1 MTQLHALIVDDN
13 KDNSAILAQLL
24 SMEGIQS
31 TRVEESTIKL
41 EKLLPGLP
49 TTQVVFLDL
58 EMPKLNG
65 YQVFNQFR
73 SVPTFRNVP
82 IVAYTVHVSEI
93 NTARKLGFHSFLA
106 KPIDQDN
113 FPEQLA
119 RILSGEQVWA

>member
-13 KDNSAILAQLL
+13 VDNSAILAQML

-31 TRVEESTIKL
+31 TRVKEPTKL
-41 EKLLPGLP
+41 ESLLPSLP
-49 TTQVVFLDL
+49 ATQVVFLDL

-65 YQVFNQFR
+65 YALFNNLRSTAQFQH
-73 SVPTFRNVP
+73 VP

-93 NTARKLGFHSFLA
+93 NTVRNLGFHSFLA
-106 KPIDQDN
+106 KPLDQDQ

-119 RILSGEQVWA
+119 RILKGEHVWA

>member
-13 KDNSAILAQLL
+13 QDNSAILAQLL
-24 SMEGIQS
+24 SMEGIKS
-31 TRVEESTIKL
+31 TRVEEPIKL
-41 EKLLPGLP
+41 EKLLPSLP

-73 SVPTFRNVP
+73 SIPTFRNVP

-93 NTARKLGFHSFLA
+93 NTARRLGFHSFLA

>member
-13 KDNSAILAQLL
+13 RDNVAILAQML
-24 SMEGIQS
+24 SIEGIQS
-31 TRVEESTIKL
+31 TRVEDPTKL
-41 EKLLPGLP
+41 EQALSRLPK
-49 TTQVVFLDL
+49 TQVIFLDL

-65 YQVFNQFR
+65 YDIFNQLRSMPAFR
-73 SVPTFRNVP
+73 DVP

-106 KPIDQDN
+106 KPLDQDH

-119 RILSGEQVWA
+119 RILNGEPVWA

>member
-13 KDNSAILAQLL
+13 RDNVSILAQLL
-24 SMEGIQS
+24 SFEGIHS
-31 TRVEESTIKL
+31 TTIEDPTKL
-41 EKLLPGLP
+41 EAMLQRLPE
-49 TTQVVFLDL
+49 TQVVFLDL

-65 YQVFNQFR
+65 YQLFNKLR
-73 SVPTFRNVP
+73 SIERFQNIP

-93 NTARKLGFHSFLA
+93 NTARSLGFHSFLA

-119 RILSGEQVWA
+119 RILNNQPVWS

>member
-13 KDNSAILAQLL
+13 RDNVAILAQML

-31 TRVEESTIKL
+31 TRVEDPTKL
-41 EKLLPGLP
+41 EQALARLPK
-49 TTQVVFLDL
+49 TQVIFLDL

-65 YQVFNQFR
+65 YEIFNQLR
-73 SVPTFRNVP
+73 SLPAFRNVP

-93 NTARKLGFHSFLA
+93 NNARKVGFHSFLA
-106 KPIDQDN
+106 KPLDQDH

-119 RILSGEQVWA
+119 RILNGDPVWA